1 MGSIYL
7 NAWAFAVAI
16 YQGRPE
22 PNFVVKAKVPTLS
35 RLIMSLLGNSAN
47 INIRK
52 WLLFIIV

>member
-16 YQGRPE
+16 YQGSPK

-35 RLIMSLLGNSAN
+35 RLIMSLLGNSVN
-47 INIRK
+47 QIQILIETVKR
-52 WLLFIIV
+52 